1 MEIFRQLRIFSFL
14 SFLELSIFYT
24 LLTLT
29 QKKVISID
37 NFDGTNCSLVS
48 PEETF
53 EELRKI
59 SSFFPLERDSSNS
72 FTIYPVE
79 GNFY

>member
-1 MEIFRQLRIFSFL
+1 METFRQLRIFSFL

-37 NFDGTNCSLVS
+37 NFDGTNSSSVS
-48 PEETF
+48 SEETF

-59 SSFFPLERDSSNS
+59 SSSFPLERDSSNS
-72 FTIYPVE
+72 FTMYPVE
-79 GNFY
+79 ENFY